1 MAAAEAEAQQDEARK
16 AASTLDPSSTV
27 NNQPVGER
35 KNVREQA
42 TAGVG
47 SRDDGVLAG
56 ACVWLRKCTHLIE
69 C

>member
-1 MAAAEAEAQQDEARK
+1 MAAAEAEAQQVLARK

-27 NNQPVGER
+27 DNQPVGER

-47 SRDDGVLAG
+47 STDDGVLAG
-56 ACVWLRKCTHLIE
+56 VCVCGCASART
-69 C
+69 